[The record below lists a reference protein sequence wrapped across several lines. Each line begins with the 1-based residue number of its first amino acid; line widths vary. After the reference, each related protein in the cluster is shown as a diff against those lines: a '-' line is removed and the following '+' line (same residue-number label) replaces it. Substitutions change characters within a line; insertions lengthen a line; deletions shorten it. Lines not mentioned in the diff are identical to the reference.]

1 LKNLEIKNPK
11 ITMTNFIENQKWRY
25 ATKKFDAAK
34 KISAADLETLKDAI
48 QLSSSSYGLQLYKV
62 FIIENPEVRAQLQ
75 PASWGQSQIVEASHL
90 LVFANIVDVQDQ
102 HIDDYVQNIANTR
115 GLTVEDLKGYSDFMK
130 SKIVPLPVEQKAV
143 WTSKQTYLALGNL
156 LNAAAELKIDVT
168 PMEGFEP
175 EKYNEILGLKALGLN
190 ASLVAAVG
198 YRHEEDA
205 TQHYVKVRKPK
216 QELFITI

>member
-1 LKNLEIKNPK
+1 MN
-11 ITMTNFIENQKWRY
+11 NFIENQNWRY
-25 ATKKFDAAK
+25 ATKKFDATK
-34 KISAADLETLKDAI
+34 KVSTEDLETLKKAI

-75 PASWGQSQIVEASHL
+75 PVSWGQSQIVDASHL
-90 LVFANIVDVQDQ
+90 LVFANIVNVQES
-102 HIDDYVQNIANTR
+102 HIDAYVQNIADTR
-115 GLTVEDLKGYSDFMK
+115 GLSVENLKGYSDFMK

-175 EKYNEILGLKALGLN
+175 EKYNEILGLDKLGLN
-190 ASLVAAVG
+190 ASLVAAIG
-198 YRHEEDA
+198 YRHEEDEHN
-205 TQHYVKVRKPK
+205 TLQK
-216 QELFITI
+216 